1 MFTPYFRSKTTN
13 QTRPQR
19 PRRQLACSSKLKG
32 SSTFTWAGHCT
43 TWRSRSKTSPDLLRG
58 ERGNSRGFF
67 DGFKPEDNMVILIAG
82 EMINTMG
89 WATQFPDKPRKR
101 GDHDSWKPWDGVQ
114 ASAELSWTSFIHGCQ
129 WYPSAILSP
138 LSHPNPSGQKF
149 RPRKTAASV
158 HVYYSPSK
166 FRDISF
172 FDPYTPKAFHKL
184 Y

>member
-82 EMINTMG
+82 ENDQHNGMG
-89 WATQFPDKPRKR
+89 HPISRQTSQAWRPWFVEALGWCSSICRTLLNILHPRMPVISKCHPIPIVPSQPI
-101 GDHDSWKPWDGVQ
+101 GSKVQ
-114 ASAELSWTSFIHGCQ
+114 APENRSFCSCLLFTIQ
-129 WYPSAILSP
+129 I
-138 LSHPNPSGQKF
+138 
-149 RPRKTAASV
+149 
-158 HVYYSPSK
+158 
-166 FRDISF
+166 
-172 FDPYTPKAFHKL
+172 
-184 Y
+184 